1 MCLVICRRTSVRTP
15 YAAIVIDQ
23 TSMPLLAQRCLIFF
37 KQDVDAVKH
46 ECFAS
51 RFKLSLVLPKLAG
64 VYRDTT
70 HPPLQHLDSQQPTCP
85 VVRRGRSL
93 QQCAV
98 HTHQPSSIICATLIR
113 RIHELQKSMNCS
125 FAPPS
130 FDMQAK
136 MQYDRRALSEGKD
149 DKIKFEL
156 NESEITVT
164 DAQKNVS
171 GRRRRSRKRRLRKH
185 RYNSTRCTLSVSLAL
200 SLPLLPHL
208 HKGSL
213 SACRCACPST
223 VCHVRACDYSCCS
236 LRTQQLTC
244 ASFVVHTRPP
254 LPPSLPKDCASI

>member
-1 MCLVICRRTSVRTP
+1 MCLVICRRASVRTP

-37 KQDVDAVKH
+37 KQEDAVKH

-70 HPPLQHLDSQQPTCP
+70 RTPLQHLDSQQPTCP
-85 VVRRGRSL
+85 VVRRGFSL

-171 GRRRRSRKRRLRKH
+171 GRRRKVEEKA
-185 RYNSTRCTLSVSLAL
+185 VEKASL
-200 SLPLLPHL
+200 
-208 HKGSL
+208 
-213 SACRCACPST
+213 
-223 VCHVRACDYSCCS
+223 
-236 LRTQQLTC
+236 
-244 ASFVVHTRPP
+244 
-254 LPPSLPKDCASI
+254 